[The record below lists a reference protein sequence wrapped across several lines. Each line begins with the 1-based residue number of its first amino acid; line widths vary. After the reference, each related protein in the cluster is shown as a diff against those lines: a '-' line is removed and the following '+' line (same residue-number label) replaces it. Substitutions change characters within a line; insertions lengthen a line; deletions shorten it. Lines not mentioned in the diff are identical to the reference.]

1 MEALCRACMCVCVL
15 EDPAMRVEGDKK
27 VGGEEEGGRGGRG
40 GREGPSAVR
49 LMLQGREVQEMRK

>member
-1 MEALCRACMCVCVL
+1 MCVCVCVL
-15 EDPAMRVEGDKK
+15 EDPAMRVDGDKK